1 MDSAR
6 VPYHLMRT
14 YCNYRF
20 HAIGLLLCLLLA
32 PCLAAGAET
41 YDSIGLLD
49 AWQDDMVSASRVPKP
64 LSQSAE
70 NITVITAA
78 EIKALN
84 AHTLADIL
92 ITIPGIQLESSR
104 TPGSISYLRVQGAAF
119 SHVQVM
125 LDGVTFNNLADNFAE
140 IGLIPA
146 RIIER
151 VELVKG
157 AASSAWGQALGGV
170 INVITKSPDRDRV
183 FSGAVSSSWGE
194 RRTTDNGLELTGSQ
208 GKFGYYLSSGYSS
221 SLGLLPNNQGDFSNA
236 YAKLSYD
243 LPDKGQLSGTVGYTQ
258 GNRGDLAFVP
268 WDLKEAT
275 FPRQL
280 FATLQL
286 RKSLSDLF
294 ELELTGRH
302 ATRQNTL
309 QLDLSSSGQQL
320 QNNRSDETDSGLG
333 AKLLWR
339 TDTNILA
346 LGLEYDHVWLR
357 ANDTLVNVTMLERRA
372 DRWGFY
378 LNDTLVV
385 GDFSFSPG
393 IRLDLTASSGDQVS
407 PSFGITWQLTP
418 TTLLRAYTAKGYS
431 LPSFHLDEPSE
442 KVWTSQIGL
451 ESTAIPYLWLKTT
464 LFRNET
470 WDVTAY
476 DTAASAYK
484 SERQLKHG
492 VEFEAKTN
500 PVFATALSLGYSF
513 VDARS
518 TATHEIVKDIPRH
531 TLHLGVQFDDQQY
544 LKAVLNGRHI
554 WWNAAADRNGS
565 YGGVLW
571 DLHLTATPW
580 GRKLYAPELFLSLRN
595 IFNGSQYLDEAFQN
609 TGRWVEGGL
618 RVAF

>member
-14 YCNYRF
+14 YFNYRF
-20 HAIGLLLCLLLA
+20 YTIVLLLCLLLV
-32 PCLAAGAET
+32 PGLAAGAET

-49 AWQDDMVSASRVPKP
+49 AWQDTTVSASRVPKP

-84 AHTLADIL
+84 AHNLADIL
-92 ITIPGIQLESSR
+92 ATIPGIQLESAR
-104 TPGSISYLRVQGAAF
+104 TPGSIAYLRVQGSSF
-119 SHVQVM
+119 NHVQVM
-125 LDGVTFNNLADNFAE
+125 VDGVTFNNLADNFTD

-170 INVITKSPDRDRV
+170 INVITKSPDRDHALTGV
-183 FSGAVSSSWGE
+183 AASSLGE
-194 RRTTDNGLELTGSQ
+194 RRTSDSGLELTGSQ
-208 GKFGYYLSSGYSS
+208 GRFGYYLSGGYSG

-243 LPDKGQLSGTVGYTQ
+243 LPDKGQLSGTFGYFR
-258 GNRGDLAFVP
+258 GNRGDLAFAP
-268 WDLKEAT
+268 WDLQEAT

-280 FATLQL
+280 FATLLLHKPLNDQ
-286 RKSLSDLF
+286 F
-294 ELELTGRH
+294 ELELLGRH

-309 QLDLSSSGQQL
+309 QLDLLSTGQQL
-320 QNNRSDETDSGLG
+320 QNYRYDEVDSGLG

-339 TDTNILA
+339 TETNILA
-346 LGLEYDHVWLR
+346 LGMEYDHVWLR
-357 ANDTLVNVTMLERRA
+357 TNDALVNVTMLERKA

-378 LNDTLVV
+378 LNDTMTW
-385 GDFSFSPG
+385 GTFSFSPG

-431 LPSFHLDEPSE
+431 LPSFLLEGPSE

-451 ESTAIPYLWLKTT
+451 ESTAVPYLWLKAT
-464 LFRNET
+464 LFRNDT
-470 WDVTAY
+470 WDVTTY
-476 DTAASAYK
+476 DSTTSMYK

-500 PVFATALSLGYSF
+500 PVFDTALSLGYSF
-513 VDARS
+513 MDARN
-518 TATHEIVKDIPRH
+518 TATHEIIKDIPRH
-531 TLHLGVQFDDQQY
+531 TIHMGVQFDDQQY

-554 WWNAAADRNGS
+554 WWNAAEYHNGS
-565 YGGVLW
+565 YGGVIW

-595 IFNGSQYLDEAFQN
+595 IFNGSQYFDEVLQN